1 MIKDSFNIH
10 GPSIQSVEL
19 SDFKKINDEFM
30 HFHRE
35 LHALKSENIAL
46 RNALKTDNNASRTE
60 INALKTDNNALRTES
75 IALKTELKGMK
86 AQSCNKHISCNL
98 IRKYNAK
105 GVIITHID
113 LTKD

>member
-60 INALKTDNNALRTES
+60 INALKTDNNAL
-75 IALKTELKGMK
+75 KTELKGMK